1 MKDKSNVKRHRNEVF
16 VANNSMSI
24 KDELEKCQIEV
35 SEKKSMTMSDKDSV
49 KVAEEMGKDK
59 VKVDR
64 PFRSRLPKLKMFI
77 PRRPKSSSRNRNEDT
92 KAKQKPTPKSKISPK
107 PSPRVNRAN
116 ALDPQSK
123 KSPKQIHR
131 IYENP
136 DLQKSKLIHNSSR
149 NSPKL
154 ATKSIDRKSALNG
167 SPAVLRKKSQNTRSD
182 TTGQPFVTKTNA
194 IINTALAPSPAAS
207 PLVTSKQQKERENE
221 QEKLKLINEILRAN
235 LPSANKTAWSDNQ
248 EHRSN
253 VSNQP
258 SKIPVFQSS
267 HVSNR
272 YQNEVSSIKWSE
284 FVS

>member
-16 VANNSMSI
+16 VADNSMSI

-35 SEKKSMTMSDKDSV
+35 SEKKFMTMSDKDVV
-49 KVAEEMGKDK
+49 KVEEESGKDK

-77 PRRPKSSSRNRNEDT
+77 PRRPKSSSRNRNEDAKT
-92 KAKQKPTPKSKISPK
+92 KQKSTPKSKISPK

-136 DLQKSKLIHNSSR
+136 DLQKSKQMHISSR

-154 ATKSIDRKSALNG
+154 AIKSIDRKGALNG
-167 SPAVLRKKSQNTRSD
+167 SPVVSRKKSLNTRSD
-182 TTGQPFVTKTNA
+182 TTGQPIATKTNA

-207 PLVTSKQQKERENE
+207 PLVTSKQQKDHENE
-221 QEKLKLINEILRAN
+221 QEKLRLINEILRAN

-248 EHRSN
+248 EQRN
-253 VSNQP
+253 NLSNQP
-258 SKIPVFQSS
+258 SKIPVYQSI

-272 YQNEVSSIKWSE
+272 YQNEVSSLIWSE
-284 FVS
+284 SVS